1 MAQLYGTGS
10 SMSIRHHG
18 NLWETDTFCQLPPV
32 GSVLRTLWIRYIKS
46 MSMGPPLMKGG
57 NSLYHQLVESLARF
71 TKDPHHQVIFS
82 LVHRCGAR

>member
-32 GSVLRTLWIRYIKS
+32 GAVLRTLWIRYIKS

-71 TKDPHHQVIFS
+71 AKDAHHQVIFS
-82 LVHRCGAR
+82 PVHRCGAR